1 MNQAISPK
9 GRGLVCPVR
18 MHQQEL
24 RVLRST
30 LTLKTT
36 NTTLASVAGN
46 NGQLGAPVLLLCAYP
61 ETITEVTPGATVTRA
76 QSLGIPRMWEA
87 WSSVVTELKTQ
98 VLA

>member
-1 MNQAISPK
+1 MSQAISPK
-9 GRGLVCPVR
+9 GRGLVCPVC

-30 LTLKTT
+30 STLKTT
-36 NTTLASVAGN
+36 LVSVEGN
-46 NGQLGAPVLLLCAYP
+46 QRANWVLLLCAYP

-87 WSSVVTELKTQ
+87 WSSVVTELRTQ